1 MLPQRTYRMNI
12 LDIYLDF
19 TCPYSYIGYHRI
31 AEAVRLNAIAPQNI
45 QYRAFQLNPNLPEA
59 GIPRTTYRER
69 KFGSM
74 EESRR
79 RDTIV
84 LNIARNEGLK
94 INFDN
99 ISLTP
104 NTRRAHRAIKIV
116 EAQKRDS
123 SALYDKIFS
132 AYFTKGQD
140 IGDTQILIKLGAE
153 LDITLTEEQ
162 LNNKDLDKTINDDI
176 ADAHS
181 VGLTGVP
188 FIVNSKDGTHISVTS
203 AVYALMNNA

>member
-1 MLPQRTYRMNI
+1 MNM

-31 AEAVRLNAIAPQNI
+31 EEAVRLNAIATQNI
-45 QYRAFQLNPNLPEA
+45 KYRAFQLNMNLPEA

-79 RDTIV
+79 RDAIV
-84 LNIARNEGLK
+84 LNVARNEGLK

-99 ISLTP
+99 ILLTP

-123 SALYDKIFS
+123 SALYEKIFS

-140 IGDTQILIKLGAE
+140 IGDTKILIKLGAE

-162 LNNKDLDKTINDDI
+162 LDSKDFDKTIDNDIDE
-176 ADAHS
+176 ANS

-188 FIVNSKDGTHISVTS
+188 FVVDCKDGKNISVTS
-203 AVYALMNNA
+203 AVYALASNA

>member
-1 MLPQRTYRMNI
+1 MNAI
-12 LDIYLDF
+12 DVYLDF
-19 TCPYSYIGYHRI
+19 TCPYSYIGHHRI
-31 AEAVRLNAIAPQNI
+31 AEAIRLNASAPNNV

-59 GIPRTTYRER
+59 GIPRATYRER

-79 RDTIV
+79 RDNIV
-84 LNIARNEGLK
+84 VNIANNEGLK

-104 NTRRAHRAIKIV
+104 NTRRAHRAIKIA
-116 EAQKRDS
+116 EAQSKDS
-123 SALYDKIFS
+123 SALYDQIFS

-140 IGDTQILIKLGAE
+140 IGDTQVLIELAAKL
-153 LDITLTEEQ
+153 DVTLTEEQ
-162 LNNKDLDKTINDDI
+162 LNSNATNIDKTIDKDI

-181 VGLTGVP
+181 VGLTAVP
-188 FIVNSKDGTHISVTS
+188 FVVDSKNATHISVTN
-203 AVYALMNNA
+203 AVYALTKNN